1 MMTLF
6 NEQRNYCN
14 SCILGLLK
22 QFDVIFY
29 SSIIFRQIQRS
40 YGLYGA
46 VTEGTCANSIG
57 RVTVYRIRMILCYT

>member
-6 NEQRNYCN
+6 NEQRIYCN
-14 SCILGLLK
+14 FCILGLLK

-40 YGLYGA
+40 YGPD
-46 VTEGTCANSIG
+46 NSNPD
-57 RVTVYRIRMILCYT
+57 